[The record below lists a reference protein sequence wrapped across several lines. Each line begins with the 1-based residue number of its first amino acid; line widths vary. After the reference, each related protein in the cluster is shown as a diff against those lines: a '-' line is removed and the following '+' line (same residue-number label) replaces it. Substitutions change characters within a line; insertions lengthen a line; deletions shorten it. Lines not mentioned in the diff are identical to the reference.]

1 MDPADTESGCS
12 ATAQLSTTAQEEDS
26 AFTAHRNHHAR
37 LLFGMRQR
45 GAEVRSFASKFLE
58 EARLA
63 GLSGNELKVIFYAC
77 LDEPLKSSEVELLK
91 PLDFVDMVSYVMNK
105 PEPKSRPLSP
115 VPEGRVVGRMVLE
128 SSAPTT
134 SSSISSA
141 PPASLRGS
149 RLAIRGRGIQT
160 GAIRLGRSTF
170 ISPAPEPTPAPDLL
184 PALPVSGRRK
194 KRKKD
199 SSALQPATTPQFSE
213 KQQPL
218 PSAQPPLQPLPSAQP
233 PLQPLP
239 SAQPPLQ
246 PLPSAQPPLQP
257 LPSAQP
263 PLQPLPSAQP
273 PLQPLPSAQPPLQ
286 PLPSAQPPLQPLPS
300 AQPPLQPLPSAQ
312 PPLQPLTSAQPTAAA
327 FISVPSPR
335 PSAAA
340 PVTAPVLSPLPS
352 AAAPVTIPVSPP
364 QPSAAPPVTVSM
376 SSPPPD
382 AAPPVIVPA
391 SSPLPSAAAPVTI
404 PVSPPQPSAAPPV
417 TVSMSSPPPDAA
429 PPVIVPASSP
439 LPSAA
444 APVTVPVLS
453 PLPATAPPVMFPV
466 SPQPVNP
473 DLVVPA
479 LPQAVSSPR
488 NPVRPARPPRTQP
501 SATPRGQKARPVPS
515 PIPPPVN
522 VVVPPPPLPCLLFLL
537 SHPNPLVVLSCL
549 PLLVFVMFSWVLSS
563 VQSVLSCVSP

>member
-1 MDPADTESGCS
+1 
-12 ATAQLSTTAQEEDS
+12 
-26 AFTAHRNHHAR
+26 
-37 LLFGMRQR
+37 MRQR
-45 GAEVRSFASKFLE
+45 GAEIRSFASRFLE

-63 GLSGNELKVIFYAC
+63 GLSGIELKVIFYAC

-91 PLDFVDMVSYVMNK
+91 PLDFVDMVSYVMNR

-134 SSSISSA
+134 SNSISSA

-160 GAIRLGRSTF
+160 GAIRLGRSTL
-170 ISPAPEPTPAPDLL
+170 ISPAPEPTPAPDLH

-199 SSALQPATTPQFSE
+199 SSALQPAATPQFSE

-218 PSAQPPLQPLPSAQP
+218 SA
-233 PLQPLP
+233 
-239 SAQPPLQ
+239 
-246 PLPSAQPPLQP
+246 
-257 LPSAQP
+257 

-312 PPLQPLTSAQPTAAA
+312 PPLQPLTSAQPPLQPLTSAQPTAAA
-327 FISVPSPR
+327 FVSVPSPL

-340 PVTAPVLSPLPS
+340 PATVPVLSPLPS
-352 AAAPVTIPVSPP
+352 AASSVKVPVSSL
-364 QPSAAPPVTVSM
+364 QPSAAPPVIDSVS
-376 SSPPPD
+376 SLQSP

-391 SSPLPSAAAPVTI
+391 SSLQ
-404 PVSPPQPSAAPPV
+404 SP
-417 TVSMSSPPPDAA
+417 AA

-444 APVTVPVLS
+444 APVTVPELS

-501 SATPRGQKARPVPS
+501 SATPRGQRSRPVPI

-522 VVVPPPPLPCLLFLL
+522 AVVPPPPPPLFVV
-537 SHPNPLVVLSCL
+537 LVVPPESSSC
-549 PLLVFVMFSWVLSS
+549 SVLSS
-563 VQSVLSCVSP
+563 LVSVCHVFVDVVQCPICLVLCLSLRAAWGRPLRGGSC

>member
-45 GAEVRSFASKFLE
+45 GAEIRSFASKFLE

-77 LDEPLKSSEVELLK
+77 LDEPLRSSEVELLK
-91 PLDFVDMVSYVMNK
+91 PLDFFDMVNFVRNR

-160 GAIRLGRSTF
+160 GAIRLGRSTL
-170 ISPAPEPTPAPDLL
+170 ISLAPETTPAPDLY

-194 KRKKD
+194 KRKKN
-199 SSALQPATTPQFSE
+199 SSALQLAATPQSSE

-218 PSAQPPLQPLPSAQP
+218 SAPLQPLPSAQP

-286 PLPSAQPPLQPLPS
+286 PLPSAQP
-300 AQPPLQPLPSAQ
+300 
-312 PPLQPLTSAQPTAAA
+312 TAAA
-327 FISVPSPR
+327 FVSVP
-335 PSAAA
+335 
-340 PVTAPVLSPLPS
+340 SPLPS
-352 AAAPVTIPVSPP
+352 AAAPVTVPVLSP
-364 QPSAAPPVTVSM
+364 QPSAVPPVT
-376 SSPPPD
+376 
-382 AAPPVIVPA
+382 VPA

-417 TVSMSSPPPDAA
+417 TVSMSSSLPDAA
-429 PPVIVPASSP
+429 PPVIVPALSP

-444 APVTVPVLS
+444 SSVKVPVSSLQ
-453 PLPATAPPVMFPV
+453 PPAAPPVMFPV
-466 SPQPVNP
+466 SPQPLNP

-501 SATPRGQKARPVPS
+501 SATPRGQRSRPVPS

>member
-12 ATAQLSTTAQEEDS
+12 ATARLSTTAQEEDS

-45 GAEVRSFASKFLE
+45 GAEIRSFASRFLE

-63 GLSGNELKVIFYAC
+63 GLSGRELKVIFYAC
-77 LDEPLKSSEVELLK
+77 LDEPLRSSEVELLK
-91 PLDFVDMVSYVMNK
+91 PLDFVDMINYVRNR

-160 GAIRLGRSTF
+160 GAIRLGRSTL
-170 ISPAPEPTPAPDLL
+170 ISAPDLH

-199 SSALQPATTPQFSE
+199 SSALQPAATPQSSE

-218 PSAQPPLQPLPSAQP
+218 SAPLQPLPSAQP

-286 PLPSAQPPLQPLPS
+286 PLPSAQP
-300 AQPPLQPLPSAQ
+300 
-312 PPLQPLTSAQPTAAA
+312 TAAA
-327 FISVPSPR
+327 FVSVP
-335 PSAAA
+335 
-340 PVTAPVLSPLPS
+340 
-352 AAAPVTIPVSPP
+352 
-364 QPSAAPPVTVSM
+364 
-376 SSPPPD
+376 
-382 AAPPVIVPA
+382 
-391 SSPLPSAAAPVTI
+391 
-404 PVSPPQPSAAPPV
+404 
-417 TVSMSSPPPDAA
+417 
-429 PPVIVPASSP
+429 SP

-488 NPVRPARPPRTQP
+488 NPVRPARSPRTQP
-501 SATPRGQKARPVPS
+501 SATPRGQRSRPVPS

-522 VVVPPPPLPCLLFLL
+522 VVVPPPPPPLPL
-537 SHPNPLVVLSCL
+537 SSLSC
-549 PLLVFVMFSWVLSS
+549 PVSLLEGRQVASLEGRVL
-563 VQSVLSCVSP
+563 